1 MKTESQPCLEIQSV
15 VKRFSLG
22 RVSSLKL
29 LRSRKRFLTA
39 VDGVSLVIDKGETLV
54 LLGESGCGKTTLG
67 RLVVGLDAPDA
78 GNVILKGTKVAHV
91 RDKGAKRGR
100 LQMVFQNPGASLDP
114 FMKIFDC
121 VAEPLL
127 KSNLAKT
134 ELKRR
139 VIEALALVGLDESL
153 AGRRAIDISGGQKQR
168 VVIARAIVSN
178 PDLIV
183 LDEPTSSIDV
193 SIQAQILNLLIDLQ
207 QLKGFTYLLIT
218 HDANVA
224 RYMADEIAIMYL
236 GQLVEYGA
244 TEKILKS
251 PKHPYTQAL
260 LAAVPKLEE
269 MKPPAAVVGEPG
281 SLTNIPKGCRYAV
294 RCPFVMPKCREKDP
308 PTFKTD
314 EALVKCYLYE

>member
-1 MKTESQPCLEIQSV
+1 MKTEVQTCLEIHNV

-22 RVSSLKL
+22 RASPLKL
-29 LRSRKRFLTA
+29 RRAKKRFLTA
-39 VDGVSLVIDKGETLV
+39 VDGVSLAVGKGETLV

-67 RLVVGLDAPDA
+67 RLVVGLDAPDS
-78 GNVILKGTKVAHV
+78 GSITLNGTKVVHV

-114 FMKIFDC
+114 FMRIFDC

-127 KSNLAKT
+127 KGNLGKT

-139 VIEALALVGLDESL
+139 VTEALSLVGLDESL
-153 AGRRAIDISGGQKQR
+153 AGRRAVDISGGQKQR
-168 VVIARAIVSN
+168 VVVARAIVSN

-236 GQLVEYGA
+236 GQIVEYGLTA
-244 TEKILKS
+244 KILKS

-260 LAAVPKLEE
+260 LAAVPKLEQ
-269 MKPPAAVVGEPG
+269 MKPPEAVVGEPG
-281 SLTNIPKGCRYAV
+281 SLTNIPEGCRYAA
-294 RCPFVMPKCREKDP
+294 RCPFVMAKCRDKDP
-308 PTFKTD
+308 PSVTTD
-314 EALVKCYLYE
+314 EASVKCYLYE